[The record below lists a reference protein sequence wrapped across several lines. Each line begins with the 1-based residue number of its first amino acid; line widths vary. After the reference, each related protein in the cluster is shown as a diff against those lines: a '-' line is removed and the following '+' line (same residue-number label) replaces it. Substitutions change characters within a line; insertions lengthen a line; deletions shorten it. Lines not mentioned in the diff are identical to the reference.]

1 MNLKN
6 VQLKF
11 KANLTGLV
19 YFSFVVK
26 LKVTNSNTLRTKKK
40 VKTETM
46 NIYIFD
52 LNFFILSS

>member
-26 LKVTNSNTLRTKKK
+26 LKVTNSNTLRTKGK
-40 VKTETM
+40 ETM
-46 NIYIFD
+46 NIYIFGPE
-52 LNFFILSS
+52 LFHS